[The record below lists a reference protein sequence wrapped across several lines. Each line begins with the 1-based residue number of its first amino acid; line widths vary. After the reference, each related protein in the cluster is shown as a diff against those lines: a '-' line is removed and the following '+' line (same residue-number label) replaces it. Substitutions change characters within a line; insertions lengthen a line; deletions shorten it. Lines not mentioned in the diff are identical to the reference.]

1 MHWKICKEFG
11 IEVKE
16 RWYEHEPKA
25 ITEKDNVTMIMWDM
39 PIHTDR
45 TIAANSLVIALKSK
59 KDKSRLL
66 IDMTISLNTNTSV
79 KATGKLNKYTDLEI
93 KVE

>member
-16 RWYEHEPKA
+16 LWYEHKPKA
-25 ITEKDNVTMIMWDM
+25 ITEKDNVTILWDM

-45 TIAANSLVIALKSK
+45 TIAANSPVIMLKSK

-66 IDMTISLNTNTSV
+66 IDMTIPLNTNTSV
-79 KATGKLNKYTDLEI
+79 KAMEKLNKYSGLEI

>member
-1 MHWKICKEFG
+1 MSMNPRLSPRRTTSPLLVW
-11 IEVKE
+11 
-16 RWYEHEPKA
+16 
-25 ITEKDNVTMIMWDM
+25 NM
-39 PIHTDR
+39 PLHTDR

-66 IDMTISLNTNTSV
+66 VDMTTPLNTNTSV
-79 KATGKLNKYTDLEI
+79 KATEKLNKYTDLEI

>member
-25 ITEKDNVTMIMWDM
+25 ITEKDNVTIMWDM

-66 IDMTISLNTNTSV
+66 IDMTIPLNTNTSV
-79 KATGKLNKYTDLEI
+79 KATEKLNKYTDLEI